1 MGRPGVWNLRSLQA
15 AFGGRVGN
23 LQGSAES
30 GNVSFE
36 LRVSDSLI
44 DLEALSLGMAFQYSD
59 S

>member
-1 MGRPGVWNLRSLQA
+1 M
-15 AFGGRVGN
+15 GN